1 MTHGAVEIRFARET
15 ESALVS
21 SVLVEAATWVAG
33 RGAPIWPSE
42 QLGADAIV
50 ADVVAERYVLAIVE
64 TNAVGTARLAREDPE
79 CWPDAV
85 PGVAAYVHR
94 IAVRRSWAG
103 CGLPS
108 MILAWCEK
116 QARELGCGY
125 LRLDCD
131 ASRPKLR
138 ELYEGLGF
146 RFHSEWRVGRYTVA
160 RYERAVPW
168 TNFGVPPLAGALA

>member
-1 MTHGAVEIRFARET
+1 MTHGPVEIRFDGEG

-21 SVLVEAATWVAG
+21 SVLAAAATWVAG
-33 RGAPIWPSE
+33 RGAPIWPIE
-42 QLGADAIV
+42 QLGPDAIV
-50 ADVVAERYVLAIVE
+50 ADVVAERVVVAIAE
-64 TNAVGTARLAREDPE
+64 ADAIGTARLTDEDPD

-103 CGLPS
+103 CGLPG

-131 ASRPKLR
+131 VSRPKLCV
-138 ELYEGLGF
+138 LYEGLGF
-146 RFHSEWRVGRYTVA
+146 RFHSERRVGRHTVA
-160 RYERAVPW
+160 RYERAVSW
-168 TNFGVPPLAGALA
+168 NKFGVPPLAGALA

>member
-1 MTHGAVEIRFARET
+1 MTHRAVEIRFARET

-33 RGAPIWPSE
+33 RGAPIWPIE
-42 QLGADAIV
+42 QLGTDAIV
-50 ADVVAERYVLAIVE
+50 ADVVADRFVLAIAE
-64 TNAVGTARLAREDPE
+64 PDAVGTARLTREDPD

-103 CGLPS
+103 CGLPG
-108 MILAWCEK
+108 MILGWCEK
-116 QARELGCGY
+116 QAQELGCDY

-131 ASRPKLR
+131 ASRPKLCD
-138 ELYEGLGF
+138 LYEGLGF
-146 RFHSEWRVGRYTVA
+146 RFHSERRVGRYTVA
-160 RYERAVPW
+160 RYERAISRSKFV
-168 TNFGVPPLAGALA
+168 VPPLAGPLA